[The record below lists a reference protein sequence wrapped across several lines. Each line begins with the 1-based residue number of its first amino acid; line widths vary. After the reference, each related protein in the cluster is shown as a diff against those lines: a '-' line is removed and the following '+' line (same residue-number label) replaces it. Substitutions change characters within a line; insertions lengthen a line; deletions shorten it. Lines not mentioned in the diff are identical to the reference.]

1 MASLEFTLD
10 VHGKV
15 GAGNVK
21 VKHSRVG
28 GKGAL
33 ALKLDHITIYD
44 ERSLGLKGL
53 VFLFEIELQ
62 RPAVGPIEA
71 HVASFEGAARF
82 YGEVRGQ
89 ASAQQHHR
97 EKDCASSLDST
108 NHHFPHFLV
117 T

>member
-1 MASLEFTLD
+1 MTSLDFALD
-10 VHGKV
+10 MHCKV
-15 GAGNVK
+15 GSGNVQ
-21 VKHSRVG
+21 VKNSRVG

-33 ALKLDHITIYD
+33 ALKLDHIVVYD
-44 ERSLGLKGL
+44 ERSLSLKGF

-71 HVASFEGAARF
+71 RVASFEGAARF

-97 EKDCASSLDST
+97 EKHCTSSLDST
-108 NHHFPHFLV
+108 NHYYFPIS
-117 T
+117 